1 MFLGLFLRN
10 GNGGHIQATADSGGD
25 VFERHTLFCDGVVT
39 GSRCALLQSK
49 QVEACDIRNMR
60 CRPTVV
66 AIANVRR
73 DSLSASHRNQRCDQ
87 ALLYGVV
94 DLRQAHH
101 RGVDSALHECDSRRL

>member
-1 MFLGLFLRN
+1 
-10 GNGGHIQATADSGGD
+10 
-25 VFERHTLFCDGVVT
+25 VVT
-39 GSRCALLQSK
+39 GCRCALLQSK

-66 AIANVRR
+66 TIANARR

-101 RGVDSALHECDSRRL
+101 RGVDSALHECDCRRLRYTRKGWGRKRRIVLGSGTALSHSDPGTDDERTA